1 MMAEPMSDEELYQLT
16 GSWEAAAALRDEQ
29 ARNATQSNAQ
39 ASSPAANVATP
50 SGNFTLDD
58 LKALYKQKGATEAR
72 ENVTE
77 QGTNIDYIPIQY
89 GNGWSAFEND
99 NRKIIDYIGQGMDAT
114 PVYDDAAKTLGG
126 FSRQEGDYVY
136 NYSPEGD
143 YLGRTKW
150 NESNLKT
157 LIRDLGP
164 LAMAAV
170 TMGGGGAFLGNS
182 LFGLTGSAA
191 SAAGGALAGGINA
204 YGNDQ
209 DILKGALLGG
219 VSGAGTAKLTDI
231 LGADALGGTFKNATL
246 GDVTKAIN
254 FAKDPTLAGAAN
266 IASPYLNTNFNIG
279 DTGISL
285 NDVVKG
291 VGTAQALG
299 SGNNKQVFDA
309 ITGLAKTYGGPASS
323 GVDNSTVGNFED
335 TEITR
340 LKGLGYSKDQ
350 INSYFDKLDN
360 LTDIFDNQDAG
371 IPADIGTKSLSSVGL
386 DKETADFLETIG
398 IKTIDDIK
406 DSGLSNQ
413 DILDMIGLGADNT
426 VTVTSDRPT
435 GLGDFMVPTS
445 NIGDQ
450 GEMVIT
456 GNKNGTSLD
465 DFLSLNTPVGNI
477 TNNYTD
483 DLNELVITGN
493 KNGTSLNDFIT
504 LNDIVGD
511 TTSGDTVLVT
521 GKTDKTDTTDTTKD
535 DDVEELV
542 VVDDKIKGCAPG
554 FHDDGTGFCV
564 PDDDV
569 KEDGCPEGYVLDL
582 ETNQCVKVGDTKVT
596 VPPKAVVPAKKKTTE
611 ELMANLGLNAPMPS
625 QDPYANI
632 KLMEELFGGDTAYK
646 LRALGA
652 PKNLASS
659 DMDAL
664 ARLLRNQ
671 NA

>member
-1 MMAEPMSDEELYQLT
+1 
-16 GSWEAAAALRDEQ
+16 
-29 ARNATQSNAQ
+29 
-39 ASSPAANVATP
+39 
-50 SGNFTLDD
+50 
-58 LKALYKQKGATEAR
+58 
-72 ENVTE
+72 
-77 QGTNIDYIPIQY
+77 
-89 GNGWSAFEND
+89 
-99 NRKIIDYIGQGMDAT
+99 
-114 PVYDDAAKTLGG
+114 
-126 FSRQEGDYVY
+126 
-136 NYSPEGD
+136 
-143 YLGRTKW
+143 
-150 NESNLKT
+150 
-157 LIRDLGP
+157 
-164 LAMAAV
+164 MAAV

-219 VSGAGTAKLTDI
+219 VSGAGTAKLSDI
-231 LGADALGGTFKNATL
+231 LGADALGGTFKNATV

-266 IASPYLNTNFNIG
+266 LASPYMDTNIKLG
-279 DTGISL
+279 DTGFTT
-285 NDVVKG
+285 NDVLKG
-291 VGTAQALG
+291 LNTVQALG
-299 SGNNKQVFDA
+299 SGNDKKVFDA
-309 ITGLAKTYGGPASS
+309 ITGLAKTYGSGGGQSS
-323 GVDNSTVGNFED
+323 GVDQSTVGNFDD

-340 LKGLGYSKDQ
+340 LKGLGYNKDQ
-350 INSYFDKLDN
+350 INNYFGRLEN

-413 DILDMIGLGADNT
+413 DILNMIGFGADDA
-426 VTVTSDRPT
+426 VTVTGDRPT

-483 DLNELVITGN
+483 DLSELVVTGN
-493 KNGTSLNDFIT
+493 KNGTSLNDFLT
-504 LNDIVGD
+504 LNDIVGNTD
-511 TTSGDTVLVT
+511 TTGTTKDDGVEELVVT
-521 GKTDKTDTTDTTKD
+521 GKTDKDVVID
-535 DDVEELV
+535 DD
-542 VVDDKIKGCAPG
+542 DDTKCGPG

-582 ETNQCVKVGDTKVT
+582 ATNQCVKVGDTKVT
-596 VPPKAVVPAKKKTTE
+596 VPPKVTTTTKKKTTE
-611 ELMANLGLNAPMPS
+611 DTMADLGLRREAPS

-632 KLMEELFGGDTAYK
+632 KSMEDLFSGDIAYK
-646 LRALGA
+646 LRALGMN
-652 PKNLASS
+652 PSQKTASS
-659 DMDAL
+659 DMDEL
-664 ARLLRNQ
+664 VRLLRG
-671 NA
+671 

>member
-1 MMAEPMSDEELYQLT
+1 MAEPMSDEELYQLT

-29 ARNATQSNAQ
+29 RQ
-39 ASSPAANVATP
+39 APAANVAPP
-50 SGNFTLDD
+50 SSNFTLDD
-58 LKALYKQKGATEAR
+58 LKSLYKEKGATEKR
-72 ENVTE
+72 YTDTE
-77 QGTNIDYIPIQY
+77 QGRTEDYIPIQY

-114 PVYDDAAKTLGG
+114 PVYDDAPKTLGG
-126 FSRQEGDYVY
+126 FSRQEGDYIY
-136 NYSPEGD
+136 NYDPEGQF
-143 YLGRTKW
+143 LGRTKW
-150 NESNLKT
+150 NESDLKR
-157 LIRDLGP
+157 IIQDLGP

-182 LFGLTGSAA
+182 LFGLQGAAA

-266 IASPYLNTNFNIG
+266 LASPYMTTNFDIG
-279 DTGISL
+279 DTGFTTNDLLKGL
-285 NDVVKG
+285 N
-291 VGTAQALG
+291 TAQALG
-299 SGNNKQVFDA
+299 SGDNQKIFNTL
-309 ITGLAKTYGGPASS
+309 TGLAKGTDFSGLTASEQAERDANRETARLNRIEDAVLNQPASDD
-323 GVDNSTVGNFED
+323 GSTQGILDLIGEMYPAADIKGMSQGDLAKFLEANIN
-335 TEITR
+335 EIQGSAELETL
-340 LKGLGYSKDQ
+340 LKGEGKP
-350 INSYFDKLDN
+350 
-360 LTDIFDNQDAG
+360 T
-371 IPADIGTKSLSSVGL
+371 
-386 DKETADFLETIG
+386 
-398 IKTIDDIK
+398 
-406 DSGLSNQ
+406 SNE
-413 DILDMIGLGADNT
+413 GT
-426 VTVTSDRPT
+426 VTVTGDRPT

-450 GEMVIT
+450 GELVIT

-465 DFLSLNTPVGNI
+465 DFI
-477 TNNYTD
+477 
-483 DLNELVITGN
+483 
-493 KNGTSLNDFIT
+493 K

-511 TTSGDTVLVT
+511 TTNNYVDDTVLVT
-521 GKTDKTDTTDTTKD
+521 GKTDKD
-535 DDVEELV
+535 V
-542 VVDDKIKGCAPG
+542 VVDDDEVTKCGPG

-564 PDDDV
+564 PNDDV
-569 KEDGCPEGYVLDL
+569 KEDGCPEGYILDL
-582 ETNQCVKVGDTKVT
+582 ATNQCVKLDDTKVT
-596 VPPKAVVPAKKKTTE
+596 VPPKTVAPPKVDTKKKTTE

-652 PKNLASS
+652 PKNLASA
-659 DMDAL
+659 DIDAL
-664 ARLLRNQ
+664 ARMLRG
-671 NA
+671 

>member
-1 MMAEPMSDEELYQLT
+1 MAVPMSDEELYQLT

-29 ARNATQSNAQ
+29 RQAPAAEARQFTPLSATPTLAELKAMYNQMGATQ
-39 ASSPAANVATP
+39 
-50 SGNFTLDD
+50 
-58 LKALYKQKGATEAR
+58 AR

-77 QGTNIDYIPIQY
+77 QGTTIDYIPVQY
-89 GNGWSAFEND
+89 GGGWMAGEKD

-114 PVYDDAAKTLGG
+114 PVYDDAPKTLGG

-150 NESNLKT
+150 NESDLKR
-157 LIRDLGP
+157 IIKDLGP

-219 VSGAGTAKLTDI
+219 VSGAGTAKLSDI
-231 LGADALGGTFKNATL
+231 LGADALGGTFKNATV
-246 GDVTKAIN
+246 GDVSKVIN

-266 IASPYLNTNFNIG
+266 LASPYMDTNIKLG
-279 DTGISL
+279 DTGFTT
-285 NDVVKG
+285 NDVLRGLNTV
-291 VGTAQALG
+291 QALG
-299 SGNNKQVFDA
+299 SGNDKKVFDA
-309 ITGLAKTYGGPASS
+309 LTGLAKTYGGPASS

-413 DILDMIGLGADNT
+413 DILDMIGLGADDT
-426 VTVTSDRPT
+426 VTVTGDRPT

-450 GEMVIT
+450 GEMI
-456 GNKNGTSLD
+456 
-465 DFLSLNTPVGNI
+465 
-477 TNNYTD
+477 
-483 DLNELVITGN
+483 ITGN

-511 TTSGDTVLVT
+511 TTNNYVDDTVLVT

-535 DDVEELV
+535 DDTV
-542 VVDDKIKGCAPG
+542 VVTGKKECAPG
-554 FHDDGTGFCV
+554 FHDDGTGLCV
-564 PDDDV
+564 ADDDDV
-569 KEDGCPEGYVLDL
+569 KEDGCPEGYILDL
-582 ETNQCVKVGDTKVT
+582 ATNQCVKLDDTKVT
-596 VPPKAVVPAKKKTTE
+596 VPPKKVVTPKVDTKKKTTE
-611 ELMANLGLNAPMPS
+611 DLMASLGLGKQAPS

-632 KLMEELFGGDTAYK
+632 KSMEDLFGGDIAYK
-646 LRALGA
+646 LRALGVN
-652 PKNLASS
+652 PSQKTASA
-659 DMDAL
+659 DMDEL
-664 ARLLRNQ
+664 VRLLRG
-671 NA
+671 